1 MICPACNTP
10 NQPGSEE
17 CFVCGKA
24 VFALTQ
30 GSVLAQRYEILRLV
44 GHGGMGR
51 VYEAQDRVLEERVAI
66 KVLRPQF
73 AREPDM
79 ARRFL
84 SEVRLARRIT
94 HVNVCRLHEYGE
106 SDGIRYLCME
116 LVDGVNLKD
125 VLRTRRLPESEA
137 YAVAEAAAEGLAA
150 VHAQDVIHRD
160 FKTANIMVDTRG
172 QVKVMDFGIAKELGS
187 ESTGISMA
195 GHVLGTPEYMSP
207 EHAQGGRLDFRSDI
221 YALGCVVFEVFTGRT
236 IFSGGNPIETLRRHL
251 YDPVPLGEE
260 AAPTLPEALRPVLE
274 RALAKRPEDRQGS
287 VREFIDELV
296 AARDASPLLAM
307 LDDGP
312 VLAPAPAPSRPP
324 IVRPP
329 TRPTLPLPDPSP
341 PPVPAGDTRLLTP
354 VPRPLARPR
363 RWPWWAA
370 AVAIVTVAVV
380 AFALRGRGEPEVP
393 AAASPMPS
401 PSTVSPTPTPT
412 PSPLAMAS
420 AAPEPESTPVSVAV
434 APTPAA
440 TSPSVRVSAVP
451 TREPARASP
460 SVPPPVAATTPPSP
474 SVVAARTTP
483 TPQPTVEPAVAE
495 TGVLKLLFVPPS
507 EVTVGADRLGVLTAG
522 RELRLAPGEY
532 AVRIVHPEYHPL
544 QRKMTVRAGTTTEL
558 VLDLSDKGVKR

>member
-1 MICPACNTP
+1 MICPACNTS

-24 VFALTQ
+24 IFALTQ

-106 SDGIRYLCME
+106 SDGVRYLCME

-125 VLRTRRLPESEA
+125 VLRTRRLPVGEA

-187 ESTGISMA
+187 ESTGISLA

-221 YALGCVVFEVFTGRT
+221 YALACVVFEIFTGRT
-236 IFSGGNPIETLRRHL
+236 IFSGGNPVETLRRHL
-251 YDPVPLGEE
+251 YDPLPLGED

-274 RALAKRPEDRQGS
+274 RALAKRPEDRHGS
-287 VREFIDELV
+287 VREFIDDLV
-296 AARDASPLLAM
+296 GAREASPLHAM

-312 VLAPAPAPSRPP
+312 VPPPPASRPA
-324 IVRPP
+324 
-329 TRPTLPLPDPSP
+329 TRPSLPLPIPSRS
-341 PPVPAGDTRLLTP
+341 VGAGDTRLLTP
-354 VPRPLARPR
+354 GPRPALGPR
-363 RWPWWAA
+363 RRPWWPLAA
-370 AVAIVTVAVV
+370 AAIAVV
-380 AFALRGRGEPEVP
+380 AAGAFAWRGRGGHVEVT
-393 AAASPMPS
+393 AAVPTVPPPS
-401 PSTVSPTPTPT
+401 SAVPR
-412 PSPLAMAS
+412 PSPLAVAS
-420 AAPEPESTPVSVAV
+420 ASPTPAPPAPDL
-434 APTPAA
+434 APTPTVLRPTPRASATPKPAPEGRATPAPQPAA
-440 TSPSVRVSAVP
+440 TAVP
-451 TREPARASP
+451 T
-460 SVPPPVAATTPPSP
+460 PVAQ
-474 SVVAARTTP
+474 AAVLATP
-483 TPQPTVEPAVAE
+483 TAQPPGEPTAVA
-495 TGVLKLLFVPPS
+495 TGVLKLLVVPPS
-507 EVTVGADRLGVLTAG
+507 EVTVGSSALGTIST

-532 AVRIVHPEYHPL
+532 QVRIVHPDYQPL
-544 QRKMTVRAGTTTEL
+544 QRKMTVRIGTTSEL
-558 VLDLSDKGVKR
+558 VIDLSDKGVRKR

>member
-30 GSVLAQRYEILRLV
+30 GSLLAQRYEILRLV

-94 HVNVCRLHEYGE
+94 HPNVCRLHEYGE

-125 VLRTRRLPESEA
+125 VLRTRRLPEAEA
-137 YAVAEAAAEGLAA
+137 YTVSEAAAEGLAA

-221 YALGCVVFEVFTGRT
+221 YALGCVVFEIFTGRT

-251 YDPVPLGEE
+251 YDPLPLGEE
-260 AAPTLPEALRPVLE
+260 AAPALPEALRPVLE
-274 RALAKRPEDRQGS
+274 RALAKKPEDRHGS
-287 VREFIDELV
+287 VREFIDDLV
-296 AARDASPLLAM
+296 AAREASPLLAM
-307 LDDGP
+307 LDELPAAAWLPPP
-312 VLAPAPAPSRPP
+312 VIRPA
-324 IVRPP
+324 
-329 TRPTLPLPDPSP
+329 TRPSLPLPDPSR
-341 PPVPAGDTRLLTP
+341 PVPAGDTRLLTP
-354 VPRPLARPR
+354 GPRPAVRPR
-363 RWPWWAA
+363 LWPWWAA
-370 AVAIVTVAVV
+370 AAAI
-380 AFALRGRGEPEVP
+380 
-393 AAASPMPS
+393 
-401 PSTVSPTPTPT
+401 
-412 PSPLAMAS
+412 
-420 AAPEPESTPVSVAV
+420 VAV
-434 APTPAA
+434 AAGAFAMRGRTNPERTAMAPAIPPPSIAAPTASPTPAA
-440 TSPSVRVSAVP
+440 SPITLASERPEPEPTPAARAAAPTPSAKPTAVRAVP
-451 TREPARASP
+451 VATR
-460 SVPPPVAATTPPSP
+460 PPDPVAPPTPVPSATL
-474 SVVAARTTP
+474 VAARATP
-483 TPQPTVEPAVAE
+483 APPPTGAPVAPE
-495 TGVLKLLFVPPS
+495 TGVLKLLIVPPS
-507 EVTVGADRLGVLTAG
+507 EVTVGADALGTIST

-532 AVRIVHPEYHPL
+532 PVRIVHPDYQPL
-544 QRKMTVRAGTTTEL
+544 QRKMTVRAGTTTDL
-558 VLDLSDKGVKR
+558 VIDLSDKGVKKR

>member
-1 MICPACNTP
+1 MICPACNAS

-30 GSVLAQRYEILRLV
+30 GSVLAQRYEIMRLV

-94 HVNVCRLHEYGE
+94 HRNVCRLHEYGE
-106 SDGIRYLCME
+106 SEGVRYLCME

-125 VLRTRRLPESEA
+125 VLRTRRLPEGEA

-172 QVKVMDFGIAKELGS
+172 EVKVMDFGIAKELGS

-221 YALGCVVFEVFTGRT
+221 YALGCVVFEIFTGRT

-251 YDPVPLGEE
+251 YEPLSLGEE
-260 AAPTLPEALRPVLE
+260 AAPSLPEALRPVLE
-274 RALAKRPEDRQGS
+274 RALAKRPEDRQGT
-287 VREFIDELV
+287 VREFIDDLV
-296 AARDASPLLAM
+296 SARETSPLLAM
-307 LDDGP
+307 LDA
-312 VLAPAPAPSRPP
+312 LPAPAWLPP
-324 IVRPP
+324 PVVRPA
-329 TRPTLPLPDPSP
+329 TRPSLPLPDPSRP
-341 PPVPAGDTRLLTP
+341 APAGDTRLLTSA
-354 VPRPLARPR
+354 RPSPSPR

-370 AVAIVTVAVV
+370 AVTIVVVAAG
-380 AFALRGRGEPEVP
+380 AFALRGRAHPEP
-393 AAASPMPS
+393 AALAPSIPS
-401 PSTVSPTPTPT
+401 PSLIAQAPTPTA
-412 PSPLAMAS
+412 SPLAVVS
-420 AAPEPESTPVSVAV
+420 AQPEPDPTPAATAV

-440 TSPSVRVSAVP
+440 KPPSVRAVP
-451 TREPARASP
+451 VSTPEPARASP
-460 SVPPPVAATTPPSP
+460 SRPPQAVTAIPPPSSLVAE
-474 SVVAARTTP
+474 RTTP
-483 TPQPTVEPAVAE
+483 TPQPTVDSAAAE
-495 TGVLKLLFVPPS
+495 TGVLKLLIVPPS
-507 EVTVGADRLGVLTAG
+507 EVTVGADRLGVITAA

-532 AVRIVHPEYHPL
+532 TVRIVHPEYLPL
-544 QRKMTVRAGTTTEL
+544 QRKMTVRSGTTTEL

>member
-1 MICPACNTP
+1 MICPACNTS

-94 HVNVCRLHEYGE
+94 HTNVCRLHEYGE

-125 VLRTRRLPESEA
+125 VLKTRRLPEGEA
-137 YAVAEAAAEGLAA
+137 YAVSEAAAEGLAA

-260 AAPTLPEALRPVLE
+260 AAPQLPEALRPVLE

-287 VREFIDELV
+287 VREFIDDLM

-307 LDDGP
+307 LDDAP
-312 VLAPAPAPSRPP
+312 VPLPAPAPSRPP

-329 TRPTLPLPDPSP
+329 TRPTLPLPDPSR
-341 PPVPAGDTRLLTP
+341 PVPAGDTRLLTP
-354 VPRPLARPR
+354 GPRPPARPR

-370 AVAIVTVAVV
+370 AVAIVTVAVG

-393 AAASPMPS
+393 MAVAPMAS
-401 PSTVSPTPTPT
+401 PSTVSPTPTP
-412 PSPLAMAS
+412 SPLAIAS
-420 AAPEPESTPVSVAV
+420 AQPEPESTPASVAA

-440 TSPSVRVSAVP
+440 TSPSVRVPAAP
-451 TREPARASP
+451 TRQPVRASSP
-460 SVPPPVAATTPPSP
+460 APPPVAATTPPP
-474 SVVAARTTP
+474 SSLAAALGTP
-483 TPQPTVEPAVAE
+483 TPQPTVEPAAAE
-495 TGVLKLLFVPPS
+495 TGVLMLLIVPPS
-507 EVTVGADRLGVLTAG
+507 EVTVGADRLGVLTAA

-532 AVRIVHPEYHPL
+532 TVRIVHPEYLPL
-544 QRKMTVRAGTTTEL
+544 QRKMTVRSGTITEL
-558 VLDLSDKGVKR
+558 VMDLSDKGVKR

>member
-30 GSVLAQRYEILRLV
+30 GSVLAQRYEIMRLV

-94 HVNVCRLHEYGE
+94 HANVCRLHEYGE
-106 SDGIRYLCME
+106 SEGIRYLCME

-125 VLRTRRLPESEA
+125 VLRTRHLPVSEA
-137 YAVAEAAAEGLAA
+137 YAVSEAAAEGLAA

-221 YALGCVVFEVFTGRT
+221 YALGCVVFEIFTGRT

-251 YDPVPLGEE
+251 YDQVPLGEE
-260 AAPTLPEALRPVLE
+260 AAPALPEALRPVLE

-287 VREFIDELV
+287 VREFIEELM

-307 LDDGP
+307 LLDDDP
-312 VLAPAPAPSRPP
+312 VPSPSPPRPP

-329 TRPTLPLPDPSP
+329 TRPTLPLLDPSR
-341 PPVPAGDTRLLTP
+341 PVPAGDTRLLTP
-354 VPRPLARPR
+354 GPRPLARPR
-363 RWPWWAA
+363 RWPWWAS
-370 AVAIVTVAVV
+370 AVAIVTVAVG

-393 AAASPMPS
+393 VAVPPMAPS
-401 PSTVSPTPTPT
+401 STVSPVPT
-412 PSPLAMAS
+412 PSPLAIGS
-420 AAPEPESTPVSVAV
+420 AQPEPESTPETAAV

-440 TSPSVRVSAVP
+440 KSPSVRASAIP
-451 TREPARASP
+451 TREPVRASP
-460 SVPPPVAATTPPSP
+460 SAPPPVAPSTPPP
-474 SVVAARTTP
+474 SSLVAALATP
-483 TPQPTVEPAVAE
+483 KPQPSVEPAAAD
-495 TGVLKLLFVPPS
+495 TGVLKLLIVPPS
-507 EVTVGADRLGVLTAG
+507 EITVGADRLGVLTAA

-532 AVRIVHPEYHPL
+532 TVRIVHPEYHPL
-544 QRKMTVRAGTTTEL
+544 QRKMTVRSGTTSEL

>member
-30 GSVLAQRYEILRLV
+30 GSLLAQRYEILRLV

-94 HVNVCRLHEYGE
+94 HPNVCRLHEYGE

-125 VLRTRRLPESEA
+125 VLRTRRLPEAEA
-137 YAVAEAAAEGLAA
+137 YAVSEAAAEGLAA

-221 YALGCVVFEVFTGRT
+221 YALGCVVFEIFTGRT

-251 YDPVPLGEE
+251 YDPLPLGEE
-260 AAPTLPEALRPVLE
+260 AAPALPEALRPVLE
-274 RALAKRPEDRQGS
+274 RALAKKPEDRHGS
-287 VREFIDELV
+287 VREFIDDLV
-296 AARDASPLLAM
+296 AAREASPLLAM
-307 LDDGP
+307 LDELPASAWLPPP
-312 VLAPAPAPSRPP
+312 V
-324 IVRPP
+324 VRPA
-329 TRPTLPLPDPSP
+329 TRPSLPLPDPSRP
-341 PPVPAGDTRLLTP
+341 MPAGDTRWLTP
-354 VPRPLARPR
+354 GPRPSVRPG

-370 AVAIVTVAVV
+370 AALVAVAAG
-380 AFALRGRGEPEVP
+380 AFAVRARTNPERAAAVP
-393 AAASPMPS
+393 AIPS
-401 PSTVSPTPTPT
+401 PSIAAPTA
-412 PSPLAMAS
+412 SPLPIAS
-420 AAPEPESTPVSVAV
+420 EQPAPE
-434 APTPAA
+434 PTPAA
-440 TSPSVRVSAVP
+440 RLSLS
-451 TREPARASP
+451 
-460 SVPPPVAATTPPSP
+460 
-474 SVVAARTTP
+474 TP
-483 TPQPTVEPAVAE
+483 TPAAKPPTAIRATPVSTRPQDPVALASPVPSTLMAALATPAPHPTVAAATPE
-495 TGVLKLLFVPPS
+495 TGVLKLLIVPPA
-507 EVTVGADRLGVLTAG
+507 EVTVGADALGTIAT
-522 RELRLAPGEY
+522 RELRLAPGDY
-532 AVRIVHPEYHPL
+532 QVRIVHPDYLPL
-544 QRKMTVRAGTTTEL
+544 QRKMTVRAGTTTDF

>member
-30 GSVLAQRYEILRLV
+30 GSLLAQRYEILRLV

-94 HVNVCRLHEYGE
+94 HPNVCRLHEYGE

-125 VLRTRRLPESEA
+125 VLRTRRLPEAEA
-137 YAVAEAAAEGLAA
+137 YTVSEAAAEGLAA

-221 YALGCVVFEVFTGRT
+221 YALGCVVFEIFTGRT

-251 YDPVPLGEE
+251 YDPLPLGEE
-260 AAPTLPEALRPVLE
+260 AAPALPEALRPVLE
-274 RALAKRPEDRQGS
+274 RALAKKPEDRHGS
-287 VREFIDELV
+287 VREFIDDLV
-296 AARDASPLLAM
+296 AAREASPLLAM
-307 LDDGP
+307 LDELPASAWLPPP
-312 VLAPAPAPSRPP
+312 V
-324 IVRPP
+324 VRPA
-329 TRPTLPLPDPSP
+329 TRPSLPLPDPSRP
-341 PPVPAGDTRLLTP
+341 MPAGDTRWLTP
-354 VPRPLARPR
+354 GPRPSVRPG

-370 AVAIVTVAVV
+370 AALVAVAAG
-380 AFALRGRGEPEVP
+380 AFAVRARTNPERAAAVP
-393 AAASPMPS
+393 AIPS
-401 PSTVSPTPTPT
+401 PSIAAPTA
-412 PSPLAMAS
+412 SPLPIAS
-420 AAPEPESTPVSVAV
+420 EQPAPE
-434 APTPAA
+434 PTPAA
-440 TSPSVRVSAVP
+440 RLSLS
-451 TREPARASP
+451 
-460 SVPPPVAATTPPSP
+460 
-474 SVVAARTTP
+474 TP
-483 TPQPTVEPAVAE
+483 TPAAKPPTAIRATPVSTRPQDPVALASPVPSTLMAALATPAPHPTVAAATPE
-495 TGVLKLLFVPPS
+495 TGVLKLLIVPPA
-507 EVTVGADRLGVLTAG
+507 EVTVGADALGTIAT
-522 RELRLAPGEY
+522 RELRLAPGDY
-532 AVRIVHPEYHPL
+532 QVRIVHPDYLPL
-544 QRKMTVRAGTTTEL
+544 QRKMTVRAGTTTDF